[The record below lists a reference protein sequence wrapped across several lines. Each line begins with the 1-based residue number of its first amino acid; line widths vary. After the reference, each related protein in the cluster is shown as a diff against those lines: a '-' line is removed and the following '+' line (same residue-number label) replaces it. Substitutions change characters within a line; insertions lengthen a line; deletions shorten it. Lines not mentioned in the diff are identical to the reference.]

1 MTIIEQRFM
10 ESVPSTLHD
19 IAKSLETIAGKKQA
33 TKPAEILVLFV
44 ESLCDNELMER
55 HIHVFTSEDA
65 ARKEFKRYA
74 NISRQTAK
82 SNGWEI
88 GTDDDD
94 FFEAYPEGEWGTS
107 HETVELQK
115 TVLNGRIYCRP

>member
-33 TKPAEILVLFV
+33 TEPAEIWVLFA
-44 ESLCDNELMER
+44 ESLCDYELMGR
-55 HIHVFTSEDA
+55 YIHVFTSEDD
-65 ARKEFKRYA
+65 ARKEFKRYVDTSRKTA
-74 NISRQTAK
+74 NA
-82 SNGWEI
+82 NGWEI
-88 GTDDDD
+88 GADNDD

-107 HETVELQK
+107 HETIDLQK
-115 TVLNGRIYCRP
+115 TVLNGHIVCSL